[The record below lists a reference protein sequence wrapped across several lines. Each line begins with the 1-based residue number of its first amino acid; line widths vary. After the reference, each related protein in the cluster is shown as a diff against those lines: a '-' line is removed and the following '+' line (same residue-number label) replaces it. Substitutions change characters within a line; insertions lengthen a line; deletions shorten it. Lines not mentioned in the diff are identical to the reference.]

1 MTSTEV
7 AGEAVKQRKPI
18 LQSLFIVVAAGMFA
32 GVLYVGDTT
41 MKDVSSALPDLS
53 LALPILVIVAI
64 LTAIG
69 TPEAQ
74 RQSWLKAMKG
84 AGNVKQWPMA
94 VWALVAFYAW
104 LFWMMLSGLWAP
116 EAAEVAPVVT
126 ALITLGLIAT
136 MSAILFYL
144 HPQALV
150 WLWLAVA
157 ICSLI
162 FLYGGITGPKYVGRM
177 TAFGG
182 GPNVFARF
190 MLYGIAAAVFFM
202 LWRKFMWAV
211 LLFAAPFAYGLV
223 ASGSR
228 GVLVATTVVVLFTAI
243 AVFFHWGWKW
253 ATVFLRR
260 SRRSGRVW
268 ILAVHCRYRD

>member
-7 AGEAVKQRKPI
+7 AGETVKQRKPI

-41 MKDVSSALPDLS
+41 MKDVSSALPNLS

-74 RQSWLKAMKG
+74 RQSWLNAMKG

-116 EAAEVAPVVT
+116 KLPK
-126 ALITLGLIAT
+126 LLL
-136 MSAILFYL
+136 
-144 HPQALV
+144 
-150 WLWLAVA
+150 
-157 ICSLI
+157 SL
-162 FLYGGITGPKYVGRM
+162 
-177 TAFGG
+177 
-182 GPNVFARF
+182 
-190 MLYGIAAAVFFM
+190 
-202 LWRKFMWAV
+202 
-211 LLFAAPFAYGLV
+211 
-223 ASGSR
+223 
-228 GVLVATTVVVLFTAI
+228 
-243 AVFFHWGWKW
+243 
-253 ATVFLRR
+253 LR
-260 SRRSGRVW
+260 
-268 ILAVHCRYRD
+268 